1 MWYILNPDIAIL
13 FADSEESLKK
23 TAQYLIDS
31 CKPGSSVCLICI
43 ASIKHVDAVSI
54 LSCRWPP
61 VLLNSGEFSWCG
73 PIFLVSWSSCQIS
86 RAGKMKSWPSY
97 WFPSFRLKVD
107 WVIDFSCMKIF
118 FTAYFVHNFRF
129 PVFKPRISRKTS
141 KRYLLPW
148 TGGYFTCRTLCDSHV
163 LLQSFRMRRM
173 TIHTVNHFTTQS
185 HSCYVNQIPGIL
197 QVNWTFLNVT

>member
-129 PVFKPRISRKTS
+129 PVFKPRISRTTS
-141 KRYLLPW
+141 KLQTENLTGKVTKCKSKFALKPW
-148 TGGYFTCRTLCDSHV
+148 LTLSGFE
-163 LLQSFRMRRM
+163 QPS
-173 TIHTVNHFTTQS
+173 
-185 HSCYVNQIPGIL
+185 PGSKEII
-197 QVNWTFLNVT
+197 VVVTLYYRVWS